1 MISEG
6 LFTKDVGS
14 NINDRFVDNSRFH
27 FFAAEE
33 RTQEELD
40 AIHQKDLEDYDILA
54 KEVKEEDERILHELK
69 FSESRLL

>member
-40 AIHQKDLEDYDILA
+40 AIHQKDLEDYD
-54 KEVKEEDERILHELK
+54 
-69 FSESRLL
+69 